1 MKVYTII
8 DTFNEGIG
16 DEAYIV
22 HFSKKEDA
30 LKFFDKYFKHHCN
43 GITCNTSALFDEMV
57 SNGYCWDYAI
67 GNEIGHIFIRNEE
80 VNLEFRDDIL
90 PFEDDN

>member
-8 DTFNEGIG
+8 DTFNEGTS

-22 HFSKKEDA
+22 NFSKKEDA
-30 LKFFDKYFKHHCN
+30 VKFFDKYLKHYTQVY
-43 GITCNTSALFDEMV
+43 GDVSDLFDSLV
-57 SNGYCWDYAI
+57 SNGHCWDYVS

-90 PFEDDN
+90 PFEENK